1 MAGPEKANLADKMA
15 RTSDRWNPRI
25 VGEVNDMQIDTQIDT
40 QIKPVKMQSAFDWH
54 HHQTKDE
61 LFLVLQ
67 VEHLPAPEEE
77 AHLPLIETKPT
88 LNAGNI
94 YNGRTWTDL
103 ERL

>member
-1 MAGPEKANLADKMA
+1 MADPEKANLADKMA

-25 VGEVNDMQIDTQIDT
+25 VGGVNDTQIKPV
-40 QIKPVKMQSAFDWH
+40 KPVKMQSAFDR
-54 HHQTKDE
+54 
-61 LFLVLQ
+61 
-67 VEHLPAPEEE
+67 PAPEEE

-94 YNGRTWTDL
+94 YNERTWTDL